1 MSFWVDPPALLIFGA
16 LAMIFH
22 ARYETPKAVLYAF
35 CGGTIAA
42 FVFGGIGLYL
52 DWFRW
57 TIPGLVD
64 LKGSYVMFDQGLTGI
79 TKATFPTWIVPI
91 FLFYYPFWF
100 ALGYE
105 VAKKRYLKMR
115 VVPYLL
121 LGIIILAVP
130 SILESY
136 MLTH

>member
-16 LAMIFH
+16 LTLIFH
-22 ARYETPKAVLYAF
+22 SRYETPKSVLYAF
-35 CGGTIAA
+35 CGGTIAS

-57 TIPGLVD
+57 TLPGLVD

-79 TKATFPTWIVPI
+79 TKAAFPTWIAPI
-91 FLFYYPFWF
+91 FLFFYPFWF

-105 VAKKRYLKMR
+105 VAKKRYLR
-115 VVPYLL
+115 TRAVPYLL
-121 LGIIILAVP
+121 LGIVLLALP
-130 SILESY
+130 SVVESNF
-136 MLTH
+136 LPH